1 MAVKIRLA
9 RHGKKNY
16 AYFHIIVADS
26 RAPRDGRR
34 IETLGKYNPNTD
46 PAEITLDAD
55 RALYWLNVG
64 AQPTVTARRLLS
76 YKGVLLRKHLQEGV
90 AKNAFTQ
97 EEADTKWEAWM
108 KEKEAKVQEKKNRLA
123 QESSEDAKKRL
134 EAESVINKERA
145 QALLAKREEAAAQ
158 LAAAA
163 AEAAAKAEEAIAEIE
178 GTAAPE
184 DTAAAEAEEQ
194 AAE

>member
-26 RAPRDGRR
+26 RAPRDGRL
-34 IETLGKYNPNTD
+34 IETLGTYNPNTD
-46 PAEITLDAD
+46 PAEVRLDAD

-76 YKGVLLRKHLQEGV
+76 YKGVLLKKHLQEGV
-90 AKNAFTQ
+90 TKNALTQ
-97 EEADTKWEAWM
+97 EQADAKWEAWM
-108 KEKEAKVQEKKNRLA
+108 QEKEAKIQAKKNRLA
-123 QESSEDAKKRL
+123 QESGEETKKRL
-134 EAESVINKERA
+134 EAEALINKERA
-145 QALLAKREEAAAQ
+145 AALLAKREEAAAR

-163 AEAAAKAEEAIAEIE
+163 AEAAAKAEETIAEIE
-178 GTAAPE
+178 GTAAP
-184 DTAAAEAEEQ
+184 DTESAPAAE
-194 AAE
+194 

>member
-1 MAVKIRLA
+1 M
-9 RHGKKNY
+9 
-16 AYFHIIVADS
+16 
-26 RAPRDGRR
+26 
-34 IETLGKYNPNTD
+34 
-46 PAEITLDAD
+46 
-55 RALYWLNVG
+55 G
-64 AQPTVTARRLLS
+64 AQPTLTARRLLS

-90 AKNAFTQ
+90 AKNALTQ
-97 EEADTKWEAWM
+97 EQADEKWEAWM
-108 KEKEAKVQEKKNRLA
+108 KEKESKVQKKKDRL
-123 QESSEDAKKRL
+123 SSESIEEAKKRL

-145 QALLAKREEAAAQ
+145 QALLAKREEAAAR

-184 DTAAAEAEEQ
+184 DTDAPEAEEQ

>member
-1 MAVKIRLA
+1 M
-9 RHGKKNY
+9 
-16 AYFHIIVADS
+16 
-26 RAPRDGRR
+26 
-34 IETLGKYNPNTD
+34 
-46 PAEITLDAD
+46 
-55 RALYWLNVG
+55 
-64 AQPTVTARRLLS
+64 TARRLLS

-90 AKNAFTQ
+90 AKNALTQ
-97 EEADTKWEAWM
+97 EQADEKWEAWM
-108 KEKEAKVQEKKNRLA
+108 KEKESKVQKKKDRL
-123 QESSEDAKKRL
+123 SSESIEEAKKRL

-145 QALLAKREEAAAQ
+145 QALLAKREEAAAR

-184 DTAAAEAEEQ
+184 DTDAPEAEEQ

>member
-1 MAVKIRLA
+1 M
-9 RHGKKNY
+9 
-16 AYFHIIVADS
+16 
-26 RAPRDGRR
+26 
-34 IETLGKYNPNTD
+34 
-46 PAEITLDAD
+46 
-55 RALYWLNVG
+55 
-64 AQPTVTARRLLS
+64 
-76 YKGVLLRKHLQEGV
+76 QEGV

>member
-1 MAVKIRLA
+1 MAVKNRRA
-9 RHGKKNY
+9 RNGKKNY

-34 IETLGKYNPNTD
+34 IETLGKHNPNTG

-134 EAESVINKERA
+134 EAESVIKIGRA
-145 QALLAKREEAAAQ
+145 HV
-158 LAAAA
+158 
-163 AEAAAKAEEAIAEIE
+163 
-178 GTAAPE
+178 
-184 DTAAAEAEEQ
+184 
-194 AAE
+194 